1 MSERRVHFSDTTAA
15 GDGGALRPD
24 GTLWSHA
31 VTPGTYVKG
40 EEFEIG
46 AAELTSFVA
55 NFNKGYPGKVPVD
68 YEHGTTNGSTS
79 MGMAVPKAG
88 DVVEMHAVLSEAD
101 ITPDIQASIDRT
113 RQEWA
118 ALGYKRDINPMGLW
132 VRWRP
137 TPKAHQMLKAREY
150 TEMSIAFAMDYAHNA
165 TGEGQGPTIK
175 AIALTNRPFVDSMAS
190 IAASADTTGAAPRQ
204 TEQRTMKLFSAFSAR
219 AGKPITT
226 EDEAAVELTALG
238 NRLTS
243 AETDLAAANTFR
255 DAIAAEFGGEK
266 DPTKLVAQIRNLNG
280 KVTEL
285 TSANAAS
292 RDKEIS
298 AVVELELQRHEK
310 KLTVPTKKL
319 FGDQLAAELKA
330 GKTLADTDTVK
341 ALGSLP
347 ALNITDPQSTNAS
360 VDGKGITDDVAL
372 ASRITELSAND
383 PIISKVKDPNARLLQ
398 AVSKAR
404 AEQLAKK

>member
-1 MSERRVHFSDTTAA
+1 
-15 GDGGALRPD
+15 
-24 GTLWSHA
+24 
-31 VTPGTYVKG
+31 
-40 EEFEIG
+40 
-46 AAELTSFVA
+46 
-55 NFNKGYPGKVPVD
+55 
-68 YEHGTTNGSTS
+68 
-79 MGMAVPKAG
+79 
-88 DVVEMHAVLSEAD
+88 VEMHAVLSEAD

-310 KLTVPTKKL
+310 KL
-319 FGDQLAAELKA
+319 
-330 GKTLADTDTVK
+330 
-341 ALGSLP
+341 GSLP